1 MATLP
6 ICSKCGAASSGRFC
20 ASCGAALASA
30 ACEACL
36 EPLEADARFCPAC
49 GQARGGRQR
58 ENAAGG
64 RIAWEWLVPGVALMA
79 LVAFL
84 IGQRL
89 GRTDPPVAAVAAKM
103 DGDEAGLAVSGAVRG
118 ARAPDISK
126 MSPEERATRLFDR
139 VMRYGEEGKQD
150 SARIFAPMAIQAYE
164 MLGPLDAHSRYDIGM
179 IAVVSGNSE
188 TARAQADSIL
198 RKQPTHLL
206 GLVLAMKAAG
216 LQRDTLLRAQFAKRL
231 AAASPN
237 ERSKNMKEYADHGA
251 DIDAALL
258 PPVFAKKVISKLS
271 R

>member
-6 ICSKCGAASSGRFC
+6 ICPQCGTASSGRFC
-20 ASCGAALASA
+20 ASCGASLASA
-30 ACEACL
+30 ICAACREQ
-36 EPLEADARFCPAC
+36 LEANARFCPAC
-49 GQARGGRQR
+49 GQARGGGQR
-58 ENAAGG
+58 ENAVAG
-64 RIAWEWLVPGVALMA
+64 RVAWEWLVPGIALMA

-89 GRTDPPVAAVAAKM
+89 GRTESPVASVATPNT
-103 DGDEAGLAVSGAVRG
+103 DGDAPGLAMPGAVRG

-164 MLGPLDAHSRYDIGM
+164 MIGPLDAHSRYDIGM
-179 IAVVSGNSE
+179 IAVVSGDSE

-216 LQRDTLLRAQFAKRL
+216 LRRDTLGRAQFGKRL
-231 AAASPN
+231 AAAAPS
-237 ERSKNMKEYADHGA
+237 ERSKNLKEYADHGA
-251 DIDAALL
+251 DIDAALR
-258 PPVFAKKVISKLS
+258 PPLTAKP
-271 R
+271 